1 MRLWSLHPRYLDRA
15 GLTAVWREGLLA
27 KKVLEGQTKGYRNHP
42 QLQRFKDAED
52 ALLAINA
59 YLHVVCDEASNRGYT
74 FDRSKL
80 ADKKECAMIEVTDAQ
95 MAYEWKH
102 LHSKL
107 QTRSPEIHKKWI
119 QEALYDPHP
128 SFVVKEGEIEPWE
141 RF

>member
-27 KKVLEGQTKGYRNHP
+27 KKVLEGQTKGYQNHP

-52 ALLAINA
+52 TLLAINA
-59 YLHVVCDEASNRGYT
+59 YLHAVCDEAGNRGYT
-74 FDRSKL
+74 FDRTKL
-80 ADKKECAMIEVTDAQ
+80 STKRDCAPIVVTNAQ

-107 QTRSPEIHKKWI
+107 QARAPVLHEKWI
-119 QEALYDPHP
+119 KEAVQEPHP
-128 SFVVKEGEIEPWE
+128 LFVVRQGDIEPWE